1 MSVLCIVYYYNR
13 SVVDLGSA
21 LSPASQ
27 NSLLKQVVSAILDPQ
42 KPELVDIKMISSG
55 VKDMLKSGFG

>member
-1 MSVLCIVYYYNR
+1 M
-13 SVVDLGSA
+13 VDFGSA